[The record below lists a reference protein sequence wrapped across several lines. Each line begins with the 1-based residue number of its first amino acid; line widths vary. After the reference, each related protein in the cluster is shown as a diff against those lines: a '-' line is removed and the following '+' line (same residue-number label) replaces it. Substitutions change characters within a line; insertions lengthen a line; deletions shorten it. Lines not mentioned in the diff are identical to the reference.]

1 MKRITEF
8 LSDNFSQNQL
18 FKGSFILFIGTMIAN
33 FGSYLYHLL
42 VGRMLG
48 PSEYGIVSSLLSLTY
63 LFNIPVTTL
72 TMVVVKYTSSLYK
85 KKGIKLASNF
95 YYWINQKLVPLSILG
110 LSLLIAISPFLQVFL
125 HLKKITPI
133 LIVIFYNFVGV
144 FFNLNMSTLQG
155 LLCFSFVS
163 LMLVICAFL
172 KVVLSVGF
180 IYLGGKST
188 AAVFSI
194 LISVLIGF
202 LLSFL
207 LVKRLFG
214 KNTHRKEVNKG
225 EILKY
230 AFPVFLSII
239 SLTSFYTIDIVLARH
254 FLSEREAGF
263 YSALAL
269 LGKIVFFASS
279 SVTAVMFPIISGKS
293 SKKEDYRKVLATSF
307 LLVLGIS
314 LFISVIYF
322 IFPELVITLLFG
334 RKYLLIASNLGFFS
348 LFIIFYSLS
357 NLLINFYLSI
367 SKTGVVFLPLTM
379 MFLQVLLINLF
390 HRTIRQI
397 ISVNIL
403 VMAVLTFGL
412 LFPIIIK
419 RGKVSVFK
427 TS

>member
-1 MKRITEF
+1 
-8 LSDNFSQNQL
+8 
-18 FKGSFILFIGTMIAN
+18 
-33 FGSYLYHLL
+33 
-42 VGRMLG
+42 
-48 PSEYGIVSSLLSLTY
+48 
-63 LFNIPVTTL
+63 
-72 TMVVVKYTSSLYK
+72 
-85 KKGIKLASNF
+85 
-95 YYWINQKLVPLSILG
+95 
-110 LSLLIAISPFLQVFL
+110 
-125 HLKKITPI
+125 
-133 LIVIFYNFVGV
+133 
-144 FFNLNMSTLQG
+144 
-155 LLCFSFVS
+155 
-163 LMLVICAFL
+163 MLVICAFL